1 MQGVVEGDQQ
11 LPVDSLCQ
19 MRLHCYLV
27 GSWGR
32 LLVRVMQQEAV
43 RCFLT
48 MEFKSQYWKWQMK
61 KDLMMMYMIVSVA
74 G

>member
-1 MQGVVEGDQQ
+1 M
-11 LPVDSLCQ
+11 
-19 MRLHCYLV
+19 
-27 GSWGR
+27 
-32 LLVRVMQQEAV
+32 RVMQQEAV
-43 RCFLT
+43 GCFLT